1 VGNRFA
7 ELTFTDNVRAAQEAA
22 GSRSHYART
31 AGGSTFH
38 AELTPREIEFIQT
51 RDSFYMA
58 SVGETGWP
66 YVQHRGGPQGFL
78 KVLDEKTLGFA
89 DFRGNR
95 QYISLGNIRHDDR
108 VALILMDFPSRTRLK
123 LLGHIRVL
131 RGDDPD
137 LGPLRVPDYRA
148 LVERGFV
155 IQVAAFDWNC
165 SQHIT
170 PRYTSAEIER
180 LVSPLKARIRALEA
194 KLRNATPGFEQQTPS
209 T

>member
-1 VGNRFA
+1 MGHRFA
-7 ELTFTDNVRAAQEAA
+7 ELTFTDNVRAAQEVA
-22 GSRSHYART
+22 GSRPHYARA
-31 AGGSTFH
+31 AGGPTSH

-95 QYISLGNIRHDDR
+95 QYISLGNFHHDDR
-108 VALILMDFPSRTRLK
+108 VALMLMDYPSRTRLK

-131 RGDDPD
+131 RRGDRD
-137 LGPLRVPDYRA
+137 LEPLKVPDYRA

-170 PRYTSAEIER
+170 PRYTAAQTEIVVE
-180 LVSPLKARIRALEA
+180 PLKARVRALEA
-194 KLRNATPGFEQQTPS
+194 KLRTVGNGRSIVPA
-209 T
+209 